1 MWVCQHF
8 PFVLCS
14 NGGSQRHRAIFD
26 AGEFAIEFSLQE
38 QPERPLGEFWDELQS
53 VKSPGERLRLLE
65 GSVSAANG
73 GTENHSVSAANGG
86 TENHSWELSLAGA
99 ATIIISVACLS
110 RQNTSFVAT
119 KVCLSRQN
127 HVCRDK
133 RFVVTNI
140 CRDKHVFV
148 ATKVILA

>member
-1 MWVCQHF
+1 MRVCQHF

-38 QPERPLGEFWDELQS
+38 HPERPLGEFWDELQS

-65 GSVSAANG
+65 GSVSAANR
-73 GTENHSVSAANGG
+73 GTENHSC
-86 TENHSWELSLAGA
+86 ELSLAGA

-110 RQNTSFVAT
+110 RQNTSFVET
-119 KVCLSRQN
+119 KVCLLRQN